1 MLPPV
6 TAVSAGDFSFSAA
19 APRSEPTNTAVTVP
33 SLPQVTQDTSASS
46 PAAVAR
52 ALSGELQLQ
61 QGGTILAET
70 LGKLLNIARMDGETA
85 DAYVGRLVATMQ
97 ALPADQLASLEKQ
110 LGSLLKGMTV
120 SILIEALKNASGP
133 DAARLA
139 AMFEIA
145 RATQTGD
152 GAKPA
157 LPAYLQDIQPDEPAL
172 IFRPAAA
179 GQPQAPAS
187 SPLSVAPTAQQV
199 EQAQGNSVAAAA
211 KPPVTPIEGETDKPS
226 PQLTTSAAQPN
237 TTAQNL
243 AKPPAPALPVQTAS
257 LPEKMPLPTSSRA
270 GPGLYKAAEPA
281 APVPT
286 APVAAQVKPAV
297 IVQNTALPAAEIEE
311 ANPIAAKLI
320 AAGMPLAAANAFITA
335 EQFRGASPQDME
347 KLLLAV
353 LLGKLPQSAETPS
366 TASPLTSQLPQ
377 PAPHAEQAPKHN
389 PASASPAPA
398 GANAAQAETQEAAS
412 ALRQDMHLAA
422 RAATAADAKTAIL
435 DQPLLQSAVASLVTK
450 EATPLPFVNYPIEK
464 EEEESDAP
472 HRGRWP
478 SSESEAEGEQGYPED
493 QHAED
498 EAQQEERTAAND
510 ANVDQSLSHGA
521 HEDGR
526 VGDAES
532 YYLRMSNF
540 A

>member
-19 APRSEPTNTAVTVP
+19 APRSEPTNTAVAVP
-33 SLPQVTQDTSASS
+33 SLPQVTQDTSSSS

-70 LGKLLNIARMDGETA
+70 LGKLLNIVRVDGETA

-139 AMFEIA
+139 ALFEIA

-172 IFRPAAA
+172 IFRPAAT

-199 EQAQGNSVAAAA
+199 EQAQGTSVAAAA

-226 PQLTTSAAQPN
+226 PQMTTSAAQPN

-257 LPEKMPLPTSSRA
+257 LPEKMPLPTGSPA
-270 GPGLYKAAEPA
+270 GSGLYKAAEPA

-286 APVAAQVKPAV
+286 APVAAQGKPAV

-311 ANPIAAKLI
+311 ADPIAAKLI
-320 AAGMPLAAANAFITA
+320 AAGVPLAAANAFITA

-366 TASPLTSQLPQ
+366 TASPSTSQLPQ
-377 PAPHAEQAPKHN
+377 PAPHAEQALKHN

-398 GANAAQAETQEAAS
+398 GANTAQAETQEAAS

-422 RAATAADAKTAIL
+422 RAATAADTKTAIL

-464 EEEESDAP
+464 EEKESDAP

-510 ANVDQSLSHGA
+510 ENIDQSLSDGA

>member
-139 AMFEIA
+139 ALFEIA

-172 IFRPAAA
+172 IFRPATA

-187 SPLSVAPTAQQV
+187 SPLSVAPAAQQV

-211 KPPVTPIEGETDKPS
+211 KPPITPIEGETHKPS

-243 AKPPAPALPVQTAS
+243 AKPLAPALPVQTTS
-257 LPEKMPLPTSSRA
+257 LPEKMPLPA
-270 GPGLYKAAEPA
+270 GSPAGSGVYKAAEPA

-286 APVAAQVKPAV
+286 APIAAQAKPAV
-297 IVQNTALPAAEIEE
+297 IVQNTALPAAEIDE

-320 AAGMPLAAANAFITA
+320 AAGAPLAAANAFITA

-353 LLGKLPQSAETPS
+353 LLGKLPQSAETPP

-377 PAPHAEQAPKHN
+377 PEPHAEQAPKHN

-398 GANAAQAETQEAAS
+398 GADAAQAETQEAAS

-510 ANVDQSLSHGA
+510 ANVDQSLSDGA